1 MLQLIYGGAGC
12 GKTFY
17 ARELACELAR
27 KDNERVIMLVPEQF
41 SFETE
46 RAMLELLGASDV
58 RNVKIFSFTR
68 LAEEVS
74 RISHKASSARRLDD
88 CGRVAAMGAA
98 LSSLKT
104 ELEFYGGKQ
113 PSSTFI
119 DHLLDAVKE
128 FKLCAIS
135 PQMLSSAAE
144 AANGTLRSKLS
155 ELALIYGAYE
165 AIIAQTCLDPMD
177 DLTRLWEQLGEHRFF
192 DGSTVII
199 DSFRGFTGQE
209 LRIISRI
216 IAQAEKCVVTIC
228 AEDTGNGSDNGL
240 FATSLKTAESIK
252 SLAASQG
259 VSIAPSVLLAKRH
272 RFRSEAIE
280 AVEAGIFRY
289 GGTDEPYTEPTDDVI
304 IYEADSRYSEMEFC
318 ARECRR
324 LLREEKYRC
333 RDIAIIARSEE
344 TYSELAFDALT
355 MQNIPCFL
363 DRRTDAASCAL
374 MQFVLAALDYACRGR
389 QSDDI
394 LRWLK
399 TGLVD
404 GIELT
409 DISEIENYCFVWN
422 LSGRAWREPFTQN
435 PEGFASEISEDAAE
449 RLSRINAVRERAV
462 GLLEEFFS
470 SLSNAS
476 GTDMA
481 AALYRLLDNAG
492 AASRLDELC
501 RRLDGVYADEQT
513 QLWDALMSML
523 DQIAAIIGDRRISK
537 EDFAAYISLMI
548 NRCDIGSIPRGLDDV
563 TFGGA
568 DRIRVTAPRAVFIV
582 GAVDGEFPAAPAGSG
597 VFTDDERKRLQQ
609 ELQLPVAEPLE
620 HQLLEE
626 RLMAYSALS
635 AASERLYITY
645 PRCGDSGGGELIA
658 SECIAEVLKCVP
670 YARIEQ
676 TPERLAL
683 DLIESDDAAFE
694 LAARYSGTGIEAASL
709 TEELSRNNRFA
720 SKLEAVHAAADRTLP
735 RLASREA
742 AEKLF
747 GGRMRISSS
756 KAESYHR
763 CRFSFFCQYG
773 LSIRPRKRATLDH
786 LQFGTVAHYVLEHI
800 FSSLGNAPFSTITDD
815 PKSLEE
821 RIAAMLEEY
830 LAKEMGGRDGKS
842 AYFLYQL
849 GQMKYSLTALVINI
863 AAELSSGDF
872 RPVAF
877 ELNIAPGGDVEPSVI
892 KLDGGGSM
900 GIVGKVDRVDCWN
913 NNGRTYLRVI
923 DYKTGTKSFLL
934 SDVLEGLNMQMLIY
948 LGELC
953 REGSGSYG
961 GSVPAG
967 ILYYPAF
974 SGTLD
979 GERGMSDGEA
989 ESRRTSA
996 LTRSGLIIDGSDDA
1010 YVCDAMENGLGG
1022 RYIPVRMKKDGTL
1035 TAASER
1041 YVTTPTGYEIIG
1053 RYVRFRLA
1061 RMCGELKEGL
1071 ITPNPVKEAY
1081 NICSKC
1087 DFYDV
1092 CRYEGEPR
1100 PKFKGNNNETLQRM
1114 AQLMNSEVEDN
1125 G

>member
-1 MLQLIYGGAGC
+1 MLQLVYGGAGC

-17 ARELACELAR
+17 ARELACGLAR
-27 KDNERVIMLVPEQF
+27 EKRGGVIMLVPEQF

-46 RAMLELLGASDV
+46 RAMLELLGAKDV

-74 RISHKASSARRLDD
+74 RISHQSASARRLDD

-104 ELEFYGGKQ
+104 ELDFYGGKQ

-135 PQMLSSAAE
+135 PQMLSDAALSAS
-144 AANGTLRSKLS
+144 GTLRRKLS
-155 ELALIYGAYE
+155 ELALIYSAYE

-177 DLTRLWEQLGEHRFF
+177 DLSRLWEQLGEHRFF
-192 DGSTVII
+192 DGATVII

-216 IAQAEKCVVTIC
+216 ISQAEKCVVTIC
-228 AEDTGNGSDNGL
+228 AEECSSSSDSGL
-240 FATSLKTAESIK
+240 FATSLKTAETIK
-252 SLAASQG
+252 SLAAAQG
-259 VSIAPSVLLAKRH
+259 AAIAPSVLLAKRH
-272 RFRSEAIE
+272 RFRSEALE

-289 GGTDEPYTEPTDDVI
+289 GGTSEPYAEPTDDII

-324 LLREEKYRC
+324 LLREENYRC
-333 RDIAIIARSEE
+333 RDIAIIARSVE

-355 MQNIPCFL
+355 MQDIPCFL

-422 LSGRAWREPFTQN
+422 FGSREWRNPFTQN
-435 PEGFASEISEDAAE
+435 PGGFAAGISDSAAE
-449 RLSRINAVRERAV
+449 RLARINAVRERAV
-462 GLLEEFFS
+462 GLLEEFNS
-470 SLSNAS
+470 SLGNAS
-476 GTDMA
+476 GSEMA

-492 AASRLDELC
+492 AAARLDELC
-501 RRLDGVYADEQT
+501 RRLDDVYAAEQT
-513 QLWDALMSML
+513 QLWNVLMSML
-523 DQIAAIIGDRRISK
+523 DQIAAIIGDRKISK
-537 EDFAAYISLMI
+537 EDFASYISLMI

-626 RLMAYSALS
+626 RLMAYSTLS
-635 AASERLYITY
+635 APSERLYITY
-645 PRCGDSGGGELIA
+645 PRCGDGGELIA
-658 SECIAEVLKCVP
+658 SECITEVLKCVP
-670 YARIEQ
+670 CAR
-676 TPERLAL
+676 RLQPAGQL
-683 DLIESDDAAFE
+683 EINLIEASDAAFE
-694 LAARYSGTGIEAASL
+694 LAARYSGTGPEAASL
-709 TEELSRNNRFA
+709 NEILSADSRFSA
-720 SKLEAVHAAADRTLP
+720 RLEAVRAAADKALP
-735 RLASREA
+735 RLADRQA

-747 GGRMRISSS
+747 GGRIWLSSS
-756 KAESYHR
+756 RAESYHR

-773 LSIRPRKRATLDH
+773 LNIQPLRRASLDN
-786 LQFGTVAHYVLEHI
+786 LQFGTVAHYILENI
-800 FSSLGNAPFSTITDD
+800 FASLGNAPFSLLTEDA
-815 PKSLEE
+815 KMLEE

-830 LAKEMGGRDGKS
+830 LAKEMGGREGKS

-849 GQMKYSLTALVINI
+849 EQMKYSLTALVINI
-863 AAELSSGDF
+863 ASELSSGDF
-872 RPVAF
+872 KPAAF
-877 ELNIAPGGDVEPSVI
+877 ELNIAPDSTEAKPAIIELKNGDAA
-892 KLDGGGSM
+892 
-900 GIVGKVDRVDCWN
+900 IVGKVDRVDCWKD
-913 NNGRTYLRVI
+913 NGRNYLRVI

-953 REGSGSYG
+953 REGSGTYG
-961 GSVPAG
+961 GSTPAG

-979 GERGMSDGEA
+979 GERGMSKEHA
-989 ESRRTSA
+989 EDKRTSS
-996 LTRSGLIIDGSDDA
+996 LTRNGLIIDGSDDA
-1010 YVCDAMENGLGG
+1010 FVCNAMEQGLGG
-1022 RYIPVRMKKDGTL
+1022 RYIPVRTKKDGTL
-1035 TAASER
+1035 TASSEK

-1053 RYVRFRLA
+1053 RYVRFKLA
-1061 RMCGELKEGL
+1061 KMCGELKDGL
-1071 ITPNPVKEAY
+1071 IEPNPIKEAY
-1081 NICSKC
+1081 NICAKC
-1087 DFYDV
+1087 DFYNV

-1100 PKFKGNNNETLQRM
+1100 PKFKGSNNETLERM
-1114 AQLMNSEVEDN
+1114 AQLMNSEVEEN

>member
-1 MLQLIYGGAGC
+1 MLQLVYGGAGC

-27 KDNERVIMLVPEQF
+27 NNNGNVIMLVPEQF

-46 RAMLELLGASDV
+46 RAMLELLGAQDV

-74 RISHKASSARRLDD
+74 RISHQAASARRLDD
-88 CGRVAAMGAA
+88 FGRVAAMGAA

-104 ELEFYGGKQ
+104 ELEFFGGRQ
-113 PSSTFI
+113 PTSTFI

-135 PQMLSSAAE
+135 PQMLSSAALS
-144 AANGTLRSKLS
+144 ASGTLRSKLS

-165 AIIAQTCLDPMD
+165 AIIGQTCLDPMD

-192 DGSTVII
+192 DGTTVII

-228 AEDTGNGSDNGL
+228 AEAAGNGSDNGL

-252 SLAASQG
+252 SLAAAQG
-259 VSIAPSVLLAKRH
+259 AAVAPSVLLAKRH
-272 RFRSEAIE
+272 RFRSEALE

-289 GGTDEPYTEPTDDVI
+289 GSTTGPYTEPTDDII

-324 LLREEKYRC
+324 LLREENYRC

-344 TYSELAFDALT
+344 IYSELALDALT

-374 MQFVLAALDYACRGR
+374 MQFVLAALDYVCRGR

-394 LRWLK
+394 LRLLK

-409 DISEIENYCFVWN
+409 DIAEVENYCFVWN
-422 LSGRAWREPFTQN
+422 LSGKAWREPFTQN
-435 PEGFASEISEDAAE
+435 PEGFASEISDDAAE

-470 SLSNAS
+470 SLKDAS

-481 AALYRLLDNAG
+481 AALYRMLDNAG
-492 AASRLDELC
+492 VASRLDELC

-568 DRIRVTAPRAVFIV
+568 DRIRVTAPHAVFIV

-626 RLMAYSALS
+626 RLMAYSTIS

-645 PRCGDSGGGELIA
+645 PRCGDSSGGELIA
-658 SECIAEVLKCVP
+658 SECITEVLKCVP
-670 YARIEQ
+670 LARLEQPAEWLELGHIE
-676 TPERLAL
+676 AG
-683 DLIESDDAAFE
+683 DAAFE
-694 LAARYSGTGIEAASL
+694 LAARYSGTGTEAASL
-709 TEELSRNNRFA
+709 TAELSTDDRFA
-720 SKLEAVHAAADRTLP
+720 SRLEAVRAAADRTLP
-735 RLASREA
+735 HLASREA
-742 AEKLF
+742 SEKLF

-773 LSIRPRKRATLDH
+773 LDIRPRRRAALDH

-800 FSSLGNAPFSTITDD
+800 FSSLGKSPFSSLTDD

-830 LAKEMGGRDGKS
+830 LAKEMGGSEGKS

-849 GQMKYSLTALVINI
+849 RQMKYSLTALVINI
-863 AAELSSGDF
+863 AAELSSSDF
-872 RPVAF
+872 RPAAF

-892 KLDGGGSM
+892 KLEDGGSV

-913 NNGRTYLRVI
+913 DNGRTYLRVI

-953 REGSGSYG
+953 REGSGAYS

-979 GERGMSDGEA
+979 GERGMSGNEV
-989 ESRRTSA
+989 EGRRTSA
-996 LTRSGLIIDGSDDA
+996 LTRNGLIIDGSDDA
-1010 YVCDAMENGLGG
+1010 YVCSAMENGLGG
-1022 RYIPVRMKKDGTL
+1022 RYIPVRLKKDGTL
-1035 TAASER
+1035 TAASEK
-1041 YVTTPTGYEIIG
+1041 YITTPTGYEIIG
-1053 RYVRFRLA
+1053 RYIRFKLA
-1061 RMCGELKEGL
+1061 RMCGELKDGL
-1071 ITPNPVKEAY
+1071 ITPNPIKEAY

-1100 PKFKGNNNETLQRM
+1100 PKFKGSNNETLQRM
-1114 AQLMNSEVEDN
+1114 AQLMNSEVEEN

>member
-17 ARELACELAR
+17 ARELACSLAR
-27 KDNERVIMLVPEQF
+27 EKKGSVIMLVPEQF
-41 SFETE
+41 SFDTE
-46 RAMLELLGASDV
+46 RAMLELLGAQDV

-74 RISHKASSARRLDD
+74 RISHQAASARRLDD

-128 FKLCAIS
+128 FKLCTIS
-135 PQMLSSAAE
+135 PQMLADAALSAS
-144 AANGTLRSKLS
+144 GTLRRKLS

-177 DLTRLWEQLGEHRFF
+177 DLSRLWEQLGEHRFF
-192 DGSTVII
+192 DGATVII

-216 IAQAEKCVVTIC
+216 ISQAEKCVVTIC
-228 AEDTGNGSDNGL
+228 AEEGGSSSDNGL

-252 SLAASQG
+252 SLAAAQG
-259 VSIAPSVLLAKRH
+259 VTIAPSVLLAKRY
-272 RFRSEAIE
+272 RFRSEALE
-280 AVEAGIFRY
+280 AIEAGIFRY
-289 GGTDEPYTEPTDDVI
+289 GGTNEPFTEPTDDVV

-324 LLREEKYRC
+324 LLREENYRC

-399 TGLVD
+399 TGLVE
-404 GIELT
+404 GVELT

-422 LSGRAWREPFTQN
+422 FGSREWRNPFTQN
-435 PEGFASEISEDAAE
+435 PDGFAAEISDSAAE

-462 GLLEEFFS
+462 GLLEEFYS
-470 SLSNAS
+470 SLGNAS
-476 GTDMA
+476 GTEMA

-492 AASRLDELC
+492 AAARLGELC
-501 RRLDGVYADEQT
+501 RRLEGAYADEQT

-523 DQIAAIIGDRRISK
+523 DQIAAIIGERKISK
-537 EDFAAYISLMI
+537 EDFASYISLMI
-548 NRCDIGSIPRGLDDV
+548 NRCDIGSIPHGLDDV

-626 RLMAYSALS
+626 RLMAYSTLS

-645 PRCGDSGGGELIA
+645 PRCGDGDGGELIA
-658 SECIAEVLKCVP
+658 SECITEVLKCVP
-670 YARIEQ
+670 CARMLQPAEQ
-676 TPERLAL
+676 LEV
-683 DLIESDDAAFE
+683 DLIESSDAAFE
-694 LAARYSGTGIEAASL
+694 LAARYSGTGTEAASL
-709 TEELSRNNRFA
+709 NEILSA
-720 SKLEAVHAAADRTLP
+720 DSKFSARLEAVRAAADKTLP
-735 RLASREA
+735 HLASREA

-747 GGRMRISSS
+747 GGRIWLSSS

-773 LSIRPRKRATLDH
+773 LNIKSRRRASLDS
-786 LQFGTVAHYVLEHI
+786 LQFGTVAHYVLENI
-800 FSSLGNAPFSTITDD
+800 FASLGSAPFSSLTEDA
-815 PKSLEE
+815 KSLEE

-830 LAKEMGGRDGKS
+830 LEKEMGGREGKS

-849 GQMKYSLTALVINI
+849 EQMKYNLTALVINI

-877 ELNIAPGGDVEPSVI
+877 ELKIAPDSDDAKPALIELENGDAAI
-892 KLDGGGSM
+892 T
-900 GIVGKVDRVDCWN
+900 GKVDRVDCWQD
-913 NNGRTYLRVI
+913 NGRTYLRVI
-923 DYKTGTKSFLL
+923 DYKTGTKEFKL

-953 REGSGSYG
+953 REGSGTYG
-961 GSVPAG
+961 GSIPAG
-967 ILYYPAF
+967 ILYQPSF
-974 SGTLD
+974 SGTLE
-979 GERGMSDGEA
+979 GSRGMSEAQA
-989 ESRRTSA
+989 ESTRTSS
-996 LTRSGLIIDGSDDA
+996 LKRNGLIIDGSDDA
-1010 YVCDAMENGLGG
+1010 FVCNAMEHDLGG
-1022 RYIPVRMKKDGTL
+1022 RFIPVSTKKDGSL
-1035 TAASER
+1035 SAASEK

-1061 RMCGELKEGL
+1061 QMCGELKDGL
-1071 ITPNPVKEAY
+1071 IEPNPIKDSFNPCDSCDYY
-1081 NICSKC
+1081 NA
-1087 DFYDV
+1087 
-1092 CRYEGEPR
+1092 CRYKGELR
-1100 PKFKGNNNETLQRM
+1100 TKFKGKNDETLERM
-1114 AQLMNSEVEDN
+1114 AQLMKGEVENN